1 MLDETDKK
9 ILALLMRS
17 PEITQKQIAGK
28 VGLTAPAINNRLQR
42 LRADGVLLGSSLL
55 IDLGKLGYDITVLV
69 NAKIRNGKLVEASE
83 KYSKEPGV
91 CSTYTVTGEY
101 DMVLVAKFHN
111 TKELEK
117 WNQKM
122 TQDTEFIERINTSLV
137 FTMQKEGTNPNG
149 MA

>member
-1 MLDETDKK
+1 MIDETDRQ
-9 ILALLMRS
+9 IIALMAKGGG
-17 PEITQKQIAGK
+17 ITQKQIAK
-28 VGLTAPAINNRLQR
+28 KAGLTAPAISSRIQK
-42 LRADGVLLGSSLL
+42 LRAGGVLLGFSPIISM
-55 IDLGKLGYDITVLV
+55 DKLGYDITVLV
-69 NAKIRNGKLVEASE
+69 NARIRNGKLVEAGE

-111 TKELEK
+111 TKELEG

-137 FTMQKEGTNPNG
+137 FTTQKEGTNPNG
-149 MA
+149 I

>member
-1 MLDETDKK
+1 MIDETDRK
-9 ILALLMRS
+9 IIALLVHN
-17 PEITQKQIAGK
+17 PEITQKQIAEK

-42 LRADGVLLGSSLL
+42 LRASGVLLGFSP
-55 IDLGKLGYDITVLV
+55 IIGFDKLGYDITVLV
-69 NAKIRNGKLVEASE
+69 NAKIRNGKLVEAAE
-83 KYSKEPGV
+83 KYSEEPGV

-111 TKELEK
+111 TKELQK

-137 FTMQKEGTNPNG
+137 FTTQKEGTNPNKIE
-149 MA
+149 